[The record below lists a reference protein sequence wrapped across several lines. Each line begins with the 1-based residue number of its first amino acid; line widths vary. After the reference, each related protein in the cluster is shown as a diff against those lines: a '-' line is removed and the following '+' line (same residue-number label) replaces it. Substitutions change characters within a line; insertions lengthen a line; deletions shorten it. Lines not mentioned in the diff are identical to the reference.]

1 MGKGTIK
8 RMNSSERRIKKFH
21 ATECID
27 KKFYPCKDDKDA
39 FIKEYDLLNALGG
52 PKSQGGKK
60 VYNEIQSPGKKLK
73 GN

>member
-1 MGKGTIK
+1 MGG
-8 RMNSSERRIKKFH
+8 RRSVQKTLH
-21 ATECID
+21 TTVRID

-52 PKSQGGKK
+52 PKSQRGTK